1 MEASEV
7 VEASGHIIDSG
18 ILNSIF
24 DTVIRHGG
32 AFEVLQF
39 RIGRTNDEP
48 SLLTMRVRAPEL
60 PVLQDLLHDLVP
72 LGCFVTGARDASTR
86 VADQDG
92 CAPVDFY
99 STTNHPTNVMIAGT
113 WVEVEH
119 QRMDAV
125 VVVRDGR
132 AACRKLRDVRKGDA
146 VVCGVDGIRVV
157 PTFQER
163 DRLGFAFMAN
173 EVSSERRVE
182 VAVARVAAMMQETR
196 AAGKPIAFVVGPVV
210 VHTGGAPHLIRLI
223 RDGFV
228 QVLLSGNALAVHDIE
243 GAMFNT
249 SLGINVETGL
259 VVEGGHHHH
268 MRAINAVRRA
278 GGIAQAIDQGMLKS
292 GVMYECVR
300 HGVSYVL
307 AGSIRDDGPLPE
319 TIMDLIEAQDRY
331 SAALEDVGL
340 VLILASMLHGIG
352 VGNMLPSSVRAICVD
367 INPAVVTKLADR
379 GSAQA
384 VGIVTDTG
392 LFLHQLADHLAGL
405 ASANA

>member
-7 VEASGHIIDSG
+7 VEASGHLIDSG
-18 ILNSIF
+18 ILNGIF

-32 AFEVLQF
+32 SFEVLQF

-48 SLLTMRVRAPEL
+48 SVLKMRVHAPQTGALHE
-60 PVLQDLLHDLVP
+60 LLHDLVP
-72 LGCFVTGARDASTR
+72 LGCFVKGAKDALIR
-86 VADQDG
+86 RADLDG
-92 CAPVDFY
+92 CAPADFY
-99 STTNHPTNVMIAGT
+99 STTNHQTHVRIAGR
-113 WVEVEH
+113 WLEVER
-119 QRMDAV
+119 QRMDACIV
-125 VVVRDGR
+125 VEDGR
-132 AACRKLRDVRKGDA
+132 AWCRKLRDIRQGDA

-157 PTFQER
+157 PMFQDR

-182 VAVARVAAMMQETR
+182 VAVQRVAAMMQATR
-196 AAGKPIAFVVGPVV
+196 DAGRPIVFVVGPVI
-210 VHTGGAPHLIRLI
+210 VHTGGAAHLIRLI
-223 RDGFV
+223 RAGFV

-249 SLGINVETGL
+249 SLGINVDTGM

-278 GGIAQAIDQGMLKS
+278 GGIRQAIDQGLLRS
-292 GVMYECVR
+292 GVMYECVK
-300 HGVSYVL
+300 HDVQYVL
-307 AGSIRDDGPLPE
+307 AGSIRDDGPLPD
-319 TIMDLIEAQDRY
+319 TIMDLVEAQDRY
-331 SAALEDVGL
+331 SAALQDVGL

-392 LFLHQLADHLAGL
+392 LFLHQLADVLAGVVRT
-405 ASANA
+405 

>member
-32 AFEVLQF
+32 SFEVLQF

-48 SLLTMRVRAPEL
+48 SLLTMRVRAPQQ
-60 PVLQDLLHDLVP
+60 PQLQDLLHDLVP
-72 LGCFVTGARDASTR
+72 LGCFVTGTRDAMTR
-86 VADQDG
+86 IADQNG

-99 STTNHPTNVMIAGT
+99 STTNHPTNVMIGGR
-113 WVEVEH
+113 WIEVEH

-125 VVVRDGR
+125 VVIKNGR

-146 VVCGVDGIRVV
+146 VVCGVDGIRVT
-157 PTFQER
+157 PTFQDR

-210 VHTGGAPHLIRLI
+210 VHTGGATHLMRLI
-223 RDGFV
+223 RDGYV

-243 GAMFNT
+243 GALFNT
-249 SLGINVETGL
+249 SLGINVDTGL

-268 MRAINAVRRA
+268 MRAINAIRRA
-278 GGIAQAIDQGMLKS
+278 GGIPQAIDQGILKS
-292 GVMYECVR
+292 GVMYEAVR
-300 HGVSYVL
+300 HGVKYVL

-319 TIMDLIEAQDRY
+319 TIMDLIDAQDRY
-331 SAALEDVGL
+331 TDALDDVGL

-367 INPAVVTKLADR
+367 INPAVETKLADR

-405 ASANA
+405 ASAKL

>member
-1 MEASEV
+1 MEVSEV

-18 ILNSIF
+18 ILNHIF

-32 AFEVLQF
+32 AFEVLEF

-48 SLLTMRVRAPEL
+48 SLLTMRVRAQETPAL
-60 PVLQDLLHDLVP
+60 HDLLNDLVP
-72 LGCFVTGARDASTR
+72 LGCYVTGARDAMTR
-86 VADQDG
+86 PADQDG

-99 STTNHPTNVMIAGT
+99 STTNHQTHVRIGGD
-113 WVEVEH
+113 WVAAEN
-119 QRMDAV
+119 QRMDAAIV
-125 VVVRDGR
+125 IEDKR
-132 AACRKLRDVRKGDA
+132 AICSKLRDIRKGDA

-157 PTFQER
+157 PMFQDR

-182 VAVARVAAMMQETR
+182 VAVARVAEMMQAAR
-196 AAGKPIAFVVGPVV
+196 AAGHPIACVVGPVV
-210 VHTGGAPHLIRLI
+210 VHTGGAPHLVRLI
-223 RDGFV
+223 REGYV

-243 GAMFNT
+243 GALYNT
-249 SLGINVETGL
+249 SLGINVDTGL

-268 MRAINAVRRA
+268 MRAINAIRRA
-278 GGIAQAIDQGMLKS
+278 GGIPQAIDQGILRS
-292 GVMYECVR
+292 GIMYECVR
-300 HGVSYVL
+300 HGVAYVL
-307 AGSIRDDGPLPE
+307 AGSIRDDGPLPD

-331 SAALEDVGL
+331 SAALKDVRL

-392 LFLHQLADHLAGL
+392 LFLHQLADHLCGVGA
-405 ASANA
+405 

>member
-1 MEASEV
+1 VEASEV

-60 PVLQDLLHDLVP
+60 PTLQDLLHDLVP
-72 LGCFVTGARDASTR
+72 LGCFVTGTRDAVTR
-86 VADQDG
+86 AADRNG
-92 CAPVDFY
+92 CAPEDFY
-99 STTNHPTNVMIAGT
+99 STTNHTTNVMIGGA

-125 VVVRDGR
+125 VVVKDGR

-157 PTFQER
+157 PTFQDR

-210 VHTGGAPHLIRLI
+210 VHTGGAAHLIRLI

-249 SLGINVETGL
+249 SLGINVDTGL

-268 MRAINAVRRA
+268 MRAINAIRRA
-278 GGIAQAIDQGMLKS
+278 GGIPQAIEQGILTS
-292 GVMYECVR
+292 GVMYEAVR
-300 HGVSYVL
+300 HGVKYVL

-319 TIMDLIEAQDRY
+319 TLMDLIEAQDRY

-405 ASANA
+405 PSAKA